1 MHLVSSINLV
11 WSTLCSGLSPEN
23 WSGENVSGGPKILVR
38 RTNIFN
44 GKMVLGLIFHG
55 NTVPH
60 RKKWSARRTENF
72 SPPDQYFQW
81 KNGPSTNFPW
91 KYGPSSKKM
100 VRSGMARAVFQ
111 SGNMV
116 LYTWIRLEFLLMLK
130 FRDSMILYV
139 VFDRRSSLTGK
150 CMWLVQWF
158 RHTAMYCI

>member
-1 MHLVSSINLV
+1 MLIDYFRANWSAYIFVSL
-11 WSTLCSGLSPEN
+11 TLCSHVHTVPYGFVVGVLSPEN

-100 VRSGMARAVFQ
+100 VRSGMARAVFAMD
-111 SGNMV
+111 S
-116 LYTWIRLEFLLMLK
+116 LE
-130 FRDSMILYV
+130 I
-139 VFDRRSSLTGK
+139 
-150 CMWLVQWF
+150 WF
-158 RHTAMYCI
+158 YIVWNSY